1 MTQIFPMYLLRP
13 MGPSVKV
20 TTGLYTFR
28 YSGKVVKDSFM
39 WNVDLRVFLDFD
51 IRLTTW
57 GGRGTTD
64 V

>member
-51 IRLTTW
+51 IRLTT
-57 GGRGTTD
+57 
-64 V
+64 